1 MRDTVGAQAS
11 PLSVS
16 IEGLGNDIFL
26 YWVADCI
33 NYEGKGGQFEFVK
46 GEKSPKMHIITY
58 EISEKKCFIA
68 LEFTLIIFIS
78 IGEAQYLADIC

>member
-1 MRDTVGAQAS
+1 MDGKTGLPLITPAMRDTVGAQAS

-26 YWVADCI
+26 YWVSDCV

-46 GEKSPKMHIITY
+46 GEKFLNMHILSY
-58 EISEKKCFIA
+58 KISEIKV
-68 LEFTLIIFIS
+68 
-78 IGEAQYLADIC
+78 YLSLT